1 MTVLPAALS
10 APPASTT
17 LSPSTPAAFLG
28 SGPQEAILEVRQ
40 TLRSTGLLTWAVLSA
55 HSLLIEPVRDQLP
68 VSAVLSWAGLNALC
82 LTLFLLTMT
91 TLGRWPVRRTLPLLA
106 LQTIL
111 LLYANSFLK
120 GSSIQAGL
128 LIVVAAQVSLLLP
141 FRQAFVWVVGQ
152 SLGLL
157 WVLHSQWHNIDA
169 WAFSSGY
176 LCIQLLAVTSVRTA
190 MREVRARRQLSLVV
204 EELRATRE
212 LLNEASRQAERL
224 HISRELHD
232 VLGHH
237 LTALGMN
244 LQVGLHLLP
253 EGSPA
258 RPHVQTAKEVAQHLL
273 GDVRATV
280 RGMRA
285 SATCD
290 FRADVQEL
298 VQGVSLPV
306 HVHFSEGF
314 AVTCPVQG
322 LVLRRCVQEILTN
335 AVRHAQA
342 TQVWL
347 AFQRDVQ
354 GLTLTARDDGQGA
367 PHLRFGC
374 GLMGMQ
380 ERLSSVGGAL
390 QVDSP
395 PGQGVRYH
403 ISLPGQETP

>member
-1 MTVLPAALS
+1 M
-10 APPASTT
+10 
-17 LSPSTPAAFLG
+17 F
-28 SGPQEAILEVRQ
+28 
-40 TLRSTGLLTWAVLSA
+40 
-55 HSLLIEPVRDQLP
+55 
-68 VSAVLSWAGLNALC
+68 
-82 LTLFLLTMT
+82 LTLFLFTMT
-91 TLGRWPVRRTLPLLA
+91 KLGQGPVRLTLALLA
-106 LQTIL
+106 LQTGVL
-111 LLYANSFLK
+111 LHANSFLN

-141 FRQAFVWVVGQ
+141 FRQALVWVVAQ
-152 SLGLL
+152 SVGLL

-169 WAFSSGY
+169 WAFSTGY
-176 LCIQLLAVTSVRTA
+176 LCIQLLAITSVRTA

-237 LTALGMN
+237 LTALGMH

-253 EGSPA
+253 ESSPA
-258 RPHVQTAKEVAQHLL
+258 RPHVQTAKEVGQQLL

-290 FRADVQEL
+290 FPGEVREL
-298 VQGVSLPV
+298 AQGVSLPV
-306 HVHFSEGF
+306 QVHFSEGF
-314 AVTCPVQG
+314 TVTCPVQA
-322 LVLRRCVQEILTN
+322 LALRRCVQEILTN

-342 TQVWL
+342 TRVWL
-347 AFQRDVQ
+347 AFHRDVR
-354 GLTLTARDDGQGA
+354 GLTLTARDDGRGA

-380 ERLSSVGGAL
+380 ERLSSVGGEL

-395 PGQGVRYH
+395 PGQGVRYR
-403 ISLPGQETP
+403 ICIPAKETA